1 LSAWRRGGDNTQ
13 GATCRRASPWNPC
26 GAQLSKAFNNKL
38 AQTTIPADLSSLNNG
53 SPRRPVSG
61 RGLPLLVSHF
71 IAEMGLGSF
80 GEVSETNKA
89 Y

>member
-1 LSAWRRGGDNTQ
+1 
-13 GATCRRASPWNPC
+13 
-26 GAQLSKAFNNKL
+26 
-38 AQTTIPADLSSLNNG
+38 
-53 SPRRPVSG
+53 
-61 RGLPLLVSHF
+61 LPLLVSYF